1 MHYTASAAKAYITA
15 GSDAS
20 MNEKGKSAG
29 IAFQVEMTI
38 ERNATM
44 LTEVIAEDSFHVQV
58 ENIDDAEGI
67 GVLVAMD
74 WIRSNM
80 VEILQKNRQCTRCP
94 TASYRLAFRSLLL
107 GRDTPPMRGV

>member
-1 MHYTASAAKAYITA
+1 MDYTPSATKAYITA

-20 MNEKGKSAG
+20 MSEKGKSAG
-29 IAFQVEMTI
+29 IAFQVGMTI

-44 LTEVIAEDSFHVQV
+44 LTEVIAKESFHVQV

-80 VEILQKNRQCTRCP
+80 VEIFEK
-94 TASYRLAFRSLLL
+94 
-107 GRDTPPMRGV
+107 